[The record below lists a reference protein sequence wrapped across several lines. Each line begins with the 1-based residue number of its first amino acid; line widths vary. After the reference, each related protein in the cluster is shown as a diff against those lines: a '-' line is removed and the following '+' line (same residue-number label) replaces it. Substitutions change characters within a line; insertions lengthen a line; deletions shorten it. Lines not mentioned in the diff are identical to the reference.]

1 MAYAHFGHIDRREEP
16 AGCRETAEQG
26 DIEAMVCVARWLAK
40 HDRLENAA
48 SWYRR
53 AAQGGAPV
61 HEELALRLVDGDR
74 CEQAVDSLAETLGRP
89 AAMMWVANR
98 LAIDKRRAEGMQWL
112 RRAAA
117 TGDDAAMARLATWLE
132 RDRPEE
138 AETWYLKALHT
149 ENFQAL
155 CELGRLL
162 TRQNRLDE
170 AERLYRRA
178 AGVNP
183 KGLLELA
190 DFYDRQGREPDA
202 ERCYRQAAES
212 GERSS
217 YIRLGLWLLDHQ
229 RSRQETCPWLRKAAE
244 IGYNGFYSKLEAQAS
259 RLARAGEGEEALRW
273 FVDSGA
279 LIDDFRRGGMAE
291 EAAALQRI
299 ARLHDKDG
307 HAEAEAW
314 YRRLAEADPAV
325 GPVALGDWLARHGR
339 VEQALHQYKKAVEA
353 GAAWA
358 NMSLAEVLPDEAEHW
373 YRQAADAGVAAAFEP
388 LGELLLRQGR
398 LVEADAWFA
407 KADDLPKGPRAPVPS
422 WEVVAGAA
430 VLSAAVVPFVKALAT
445 KAADDTYDAVRNLLR
460 RIARRRLRSPA
471 PDQLLVVEDP
481 AVPLTLHIR
490 TQATDEALR
499 ALADLDLAAANARR
513 RGKKRV
519 ERQVIAYDP
528 QTKSWRIRD

>member
-1 MAYAHFGHIDRREEP
+1 MAYAHFGHSDRREEP
-16 AGCRETAEQG
+16 VRCREAAERG
-26 DIEAMVCVARWLAK
+26 DIQAMVCVARWLAK
-40 HDRLENAA
+40 YDRLENAA

-61 HEELALRLVDGDR
+61 HEELALRPVDGDR
-74 CEQAVDSLAETLGRP
+74 CGQAVDSLAETLGRP

-98 LAIDKRRAEGMQWL
+98 LAIGKRRTEAEQWL

-117 TGDDAAMARLATWLE
+117 TGDDAAMARLATWLA

-138 AETWYLKALHT
+138 AETWYLKASHT
-149 ENFQAL
+149 ENFPAL
-155 CELGRLL
+155 GELGRLL

-178 AGVNP
+178 AGVDP

-229 RSRQETCPWLRKAAE
+229 RSRQEACPWLRKAAE
-244 IGYNGFYSKLEAQAS
+244 NGYTGFFSKLEARARS
-259 RLARAGEGEEALRW
+259 LALAGEGEEALRW
-273 FVDSGA
+273 LVDSGA
-279 LIDDFRRGGMAE
+279 LIDEFRRGRMAE
-291 EAAALQRI
+291 EAAGIQRV
-299 ARLHDKDG
+299 ARFHDEEG
-307 HAEAEAW
+307 NAEAEDW

-325 GPVALGDWLARHGR
+325 GPVALGDWLARHNR
-339 VEQALHQYKKAVEA
+339 VEQAVHQYKKAAAA
-353 GAAWA
+353 GGAWA
-358 NMSLAEVLPDEAEHW
+358 LMSLAEVLPDEAEHW
-373 YRQAADAGVAAAFEP
+373 YRQAADAGVEAAFEP

-407 KADDLPKGPRAPVPS
+407 RADERPEPPGIGPS
-422 WEVVAGAA
+422 WEVVAGTA
-430 VLSAAVVPFVKALAT
+430 VIAAAVVPFVKALAA
-445 KAADDTYDAVRNLLR
+445 KAADDTYGAVRNLLG
-460 RIARRRLRSPA
+460 RIARRRTRSLA

-490 TQATDEALR
+490 TQAADEALE
-499 ALADLDLAAANARR
+499 ALRDLDLTAVEARR

-519 ERQVIAYDP
+519 ERRVIAWDP